1 MDEGGDAAPNRIDW
15 REVVVVVLLSITTI
29 LTAWVGFQSSKWGG
43 AMSISFSQAS
53 TQRIEA
59 TRLEGVAN
67 RKSTVQVTLFSQ
79 WAAAYAAG
87 DAPLADFLAERF
99 PEPLATA
106 FPVWLESKPLTNPDA
121 AASPFDLPEY
131 AIPEL
136 AQAKA
141 ADARA
146 DAKYQQALTN
156 NQRGDNYTLLTVAF
170 AAVLFF
176 AAMSGRMRSTRGGDV
191 LLGFALLLFVVA
203 SSFLIVFPKLV

>member
-1 MDEGGDAAPNRIDW
+1 MDDEASAAHRVDW
-15 REVVVVVLLSITTI
+15 REIVVVVLLSVTTI

-53 TQRIEA
+53 TARIEA
-59 TRLEGVAN
+59 TRYEGVAN
-67 RKSTVQVTLFSQ
+67 RKISVQATLFSQ
-79 WAAAYAAG
+79 WAAAYSADDLAL
-87 DAPLADFLAERF
+87 AEFLADRF

-106 FPVWLESKPLTNPDA
+106 FPVWLESMPLQNPDA

-131 AIPEL
+131 RIPEL
-136 AQAKA
+136 DQAKA

-146 DAKYQQALTN
+146 DAKYRQALTN
-156 NQRGDNYTLLTVAF
+156 NQRGDNYTVLTVAF

-191 LLGFALLLFVVA
+191 LLGLALVLFVVA
-203 SSFLIVFPKLV
+203 SAFLVAYPKLV

>member
-1 MDEGGDAAPNRIDW
+1 MEDEVAAKTGVDW
-15 REVVVVVLLSITTI
+15 REVAVVVLLSVTTI

-53 TQRIEA
+53 SQRIEA
-59 TRLEGVAN
+59 ARYEGVAN
-67 RKSTVQVTLFSQ
+67 RKITVQATLFSQ
-79 WAAAYAAG
+79 WLAAYAAK
-87 DAPLADFLAERF
+87 DMELANFLSERF

-106 FPVWLESKPLTNPDA
+106 FPVWVDSKPLQNPDA
-121 AASPFDLPEY
+121 APTPFDLPEY

-146 DAKYQQALTN
+146 DAKFQQALTN
-156 NQRGDNYTLLTVAF
+156 NQRGDNYTVLTVAF

-191 LLGFALLLFVVA
+191 LLGLAVVLFLVA
-203 SSFLIVFPKLV
+203 SSFLIAYPKLV